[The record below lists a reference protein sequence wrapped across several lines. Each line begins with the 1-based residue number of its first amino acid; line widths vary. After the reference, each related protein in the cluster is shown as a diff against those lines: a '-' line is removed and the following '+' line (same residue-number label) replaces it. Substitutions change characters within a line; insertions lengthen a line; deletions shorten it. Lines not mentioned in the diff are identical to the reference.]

1 MALESGHDHP
11 AAHATREL
19 PSLAESASEGRIRL
33 RVYED
38 GYLGDDS
45 EVVEQLRF
53 GGIDIAVVSLR
64 ALEGIAKSAALFGK
78 GGTFPSAAAM
88 ERAFAGA
95 LGSALAEELESSR
108 LLLVSWYDG
117 GPECY
122 LLPRD
127 AKLPSLSGLRIGV
140 ERSKA
145 VIDELTAE
153 GAIPVPLST
162 LEFRRALEAGLVDGV
177 RAPLASVLSSRLD
190 ADYRVVPLE
199 ASRVPM
205 LVIGSRVSLM
215 KMPGYDRDALSVS
228 VRASKAFQA
237 DAMAFME
244 ARFSRDNPSP
254 WTLSPSAYP

>member
-1 MALESGHDHP
+1 
-11 AAHATREL
+11 
-19 PSLAESASEGRIRL
+19 
-33 RVYED
+33 VYED

-64 ALEGIAKSAALFGK
+64 ALDGTAKSAALLGK
-78 GGTFPSAAAM
+78 GGSFSSAAAM
-88 ERAFAGA
+88 AEAIDGE
-95 LGSALAEELESSR
+95 LGSELAEELESSR
-108 LLLVSWYDG
+108 LLLLSWYDG

-122 LLPRD
+122 LLPRAD
-127 AKLPSLSGLRIGV
+127 GPPSLAGLRIGV

-145 VIDELTAE
+145 VIDELTAA

-177 RAPLASVLSSRLD
+177 RAPLALALSSRLD
-190 ADYRVVPLE
+190 ADYRVVPLPG
-199 ASRVPM
+199 SRVPM

-215 KMPGYDRDALSVS
+215 KMPGYDREALSES
-228 VRASKAFQA
+228 LRASKVFQS

-244 ARFSRDNPSP
+244 ARFARDNPRP
-254 WTLSPSAYP
+254 WTLPLSATP